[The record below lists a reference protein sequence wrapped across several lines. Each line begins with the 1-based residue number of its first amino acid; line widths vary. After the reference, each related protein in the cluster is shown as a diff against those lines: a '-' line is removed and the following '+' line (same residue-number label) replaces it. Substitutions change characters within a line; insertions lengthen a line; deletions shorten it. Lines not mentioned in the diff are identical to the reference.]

1 MLVAKSIFV
10 SRMTLVMWSA
20 MFEIA
25 RYVLIPSQ
33 VLRPWVPVFSI
44 SVCHKPCWR
53 SKSCRRSCFVIAWN
67 SILRGW
73 KADLCW
79 FASGKR
85 KWCWTASL
93 ATFLRLVTCVSD
105 CAQCVGHLVELRSST
120 FSRRIWAETQ
130 SWRHPV
136 DISRLWH
143 CALPCSAICH
153 RMSWRIVVLDPMERL
168 GWLGLLAHSWSCCRE
183 PNYKVTNLAKPKPS
197 WNAFAE
203 SQKYGHGQHEPFNV
217 FKESRLDCI
226 WVYTKSLHFTVE
238 DRDARWTGGCP
249 FQEQTQH
256 SEPEQVGRASP
267 LFPEV

>member
-1 MLVAKSIFV
+1 MGFSVIFHSMPSTHFAREPFQIFALLVGLWW
-10 SRMTLVMWSA
+10 LVLFLAGLELHFTCRILMDRAHLRCDQSPCQGNKTWMAILFDIVWNAGGTVNFRFQDDPGDVA

-25 RYVLIPSQ
+25 RCVSIPSQ

-67 SILRGW
+67 SILCGW

-79 FASGKR
+79 FASEKR

-143 CALPCSAICH
+143 CALPCHMPQIATGCLDASLCWTL
-153 RMSWRIVVLDPMERL
+153 WRDLDGL
-168 GWLGLLAHSWSCCRE
+168 DHWLTLGLAAGSPEIWAW
-183 PNYKVTNLAKPKPS
+183 TA
-197 WNAFAE
+197 WAF
-203 SQKYGHGQHEPFNV
+203 
-217 FKESRLDCI
+217 
-226 WVYTKSLHFTVE
+226 
-238 DRDARWTGGCP
+238 
-249 FQEQTQH
+249 
-256 SEPEQVGRASP
+256 
-267 LFPEV
+267 